1 MEKKM
6 TERDME
12 NLKFLLAI
20 DAIGLQSWMNQAE
33 LDDLLYAEELLH
45 FAILSDVDKM
55 TEKSD
60 LAEAKEYLQKFSRK
74 NNA

>member
-1 MEKKM
+1 M

-60 LAEAKEYLQKFSRK
+60 LTEAKEYLQKFSRK

>member
-1 MEKKM
+1 M

>member
-1 MEKKM
+1 
-6 TERDME
+6 
-12 NLKFLLAI
+12 
-20 DAIGLQSWMNQAE
+20 MNQAE